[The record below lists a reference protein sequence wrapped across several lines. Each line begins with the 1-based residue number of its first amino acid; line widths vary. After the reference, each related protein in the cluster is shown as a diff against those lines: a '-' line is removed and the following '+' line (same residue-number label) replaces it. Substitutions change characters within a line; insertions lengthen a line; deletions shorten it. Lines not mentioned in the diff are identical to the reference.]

1 MISDRVSSLAQPNLF
16 GIKGFV
22 VVVVV
27 VFVWAQRCTVVKN
40 RQELSGMF
48 SAKTK
53 SLKSTI

>member
-16 GIKGFV
+16 GIKGF
-22 VVVVV
+22 VVVV